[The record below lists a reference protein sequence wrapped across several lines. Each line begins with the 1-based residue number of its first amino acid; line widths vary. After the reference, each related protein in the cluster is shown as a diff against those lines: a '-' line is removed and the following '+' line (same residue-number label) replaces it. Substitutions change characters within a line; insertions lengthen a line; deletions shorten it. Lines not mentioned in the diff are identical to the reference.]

1 MYDSFH
7 YSYKAE
13 RSKNGLSIEVRTDK
27 SKEHVND
34 VLDALL
40 SSCLRNTDFHNLI
53 ADTHDSQRYN

>member
-1 MYDSFH
+1 MYDSFF

-13 RSKNGLSIEVRTDK
+13 KSRKGLDMEVRSDK

-40 SSCLRNTDFHNLI
+40 SSCLRNNDFHNLL